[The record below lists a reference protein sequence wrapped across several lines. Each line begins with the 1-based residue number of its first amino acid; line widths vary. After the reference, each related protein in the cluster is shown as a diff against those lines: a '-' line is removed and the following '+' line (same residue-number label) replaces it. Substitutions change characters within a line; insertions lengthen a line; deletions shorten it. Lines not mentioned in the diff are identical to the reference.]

1 MAGDPQP
8 GSRAGLSYSLPAAGS
23 HSIGVEVTNRAK
35 RVVTE
40 VTRGEGTTLDLASAA
55 RADENELI
63 RRLRAGDEDAFAT
76 LVERHHTAMVRLARS
91 YVRSRAVAEEV
102 AQEAWLG
109 LLRGLDGF
117 EGRSSL
123 RTWLFRIVVNRAIS
137 AGLHE
142 RRHLPVDDSE
152 LEEENGRFSQ
162 DGWWVTPP
170 AHWADEAVDRIT
182 APALAA
188 HVRELIDELPHGQRQ
203 VVTLR
208 DVEGLSSEEV
218 CSVLGISEGNQ
229 RVLLHRARARLR
241 RELEREVRQ

>member
-1 MAGDPQP
+1 
-8 GSRAGLSYSLPAAGS
+8 
-23 HSIGVEVTNRAK
+23 VEVTDLAK
-35 RVVTE
+35 PVVIAITH
-40 VTRGEGTTLDLASAA
+40 GEGTPRVDAAAAA
-55 RADENELI
+55 RAEETELV
-63 RRLRAGDEDAFAT
+63 RRLRAGDEDAFAA
-76 LVERHHTAMVRLARS
+76 LVERHHAAMVRLARG
-91 YVRSRAVAEEV
+91 YVRSSAVAEEV

-109 LLRGLDGF
+109 LLRGLNGF
-117 EGRSSL
+117 EERSSL

-137 AGLHE
+137 TGLRE

-170 AHWADEAVDRIT
+170 AHWADEALDRIT
-182 APALAA
+182 APAIAA
-188 HVRELIDELPHGQRQ
+188 HIRGLIDELPQGQRQ

-218 CSVLGISEGNQ
+218 CTILDISEGNQ

-241 RELEREVRQ
+241 RELEREVFS